1 MTKPFRIGKS
11 AMENSML
18 VMQSSENDVWF
29 HINGLPSAHLVY
41 FNPKCESLE
50 KLRSQNTI
58 YIMALE
64 LKKKSKYSKLNNI
77 EVIYSF
83 VKNVTPTTKP
93 GLVRVK
99 NCLTILV

>member
-1 MTKPFRIGKS
+1 MISKDI
-11 AMENSML
+11 
-18 VMQSSENDVWF
+18 
-29 HINGLPSAHLVY
+29 Y
-41 FNPKCESLE
+41 ESLGD
-50 KLRSQNTI
+50 KAYS
-58 YIMALE
+58 E
-64 LKKKSKYSKLNNI
+64 LKKKSKYSILNNI